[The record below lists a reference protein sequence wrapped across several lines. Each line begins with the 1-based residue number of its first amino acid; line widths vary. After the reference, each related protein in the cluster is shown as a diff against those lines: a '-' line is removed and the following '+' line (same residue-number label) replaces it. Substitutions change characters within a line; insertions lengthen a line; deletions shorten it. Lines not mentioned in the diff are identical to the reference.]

1 MSRHS
6 LEDYALALQG
16 LLPTGL
22 VWPRK
27 TDSVQWAV
35 MRALASSYQQSDAAA
50 ENLLVGTFPSTA
62 TIMLTDWEK
71 TLGLPDDCAIGEN
84 DSIAIRQKSVV
95 SKLFSTGG
103 QSASYFI
110 GVAKAMGYDI
120 IITVYR
126 QARAGMSV
134 CGDAL
139 NGDEWP
145 FTWLVTAPET
155 TMTYAQAGRSYA
167 GDPLRSWGNKR
178 LECRL
183 AALAPSHTIL
193 KFGYV
198 VFNFDSEGVYNVD
211 AGLNTLLDIAL
222 TNL

>member
-1 MSRHS
+1 MSRFT
-6 LEDYALALQG
+6 LEDYTATLQN
-16 LLPTGL
+16 LLPSGL

-27 TDSVQWAV
+27 ADGIQTAV
-35 MRALASSYQQSDAAA
+35 LRTLAQSYQQSDDAAVT
-50 ENLLVGTFPSTA
+50 LLTGAFPATA

-103 QSASYFI
+103 QSEKYFI
-110 GVAKAMGYDI
+110 GVAKAMGYAI
-120 IITVYR
+120 TITVFR

-155 TMTYAQAGRSYA
+155 TITYAQAGQSYA

-178 LECRL
+178 LECRFSK
-183 AALAPSHTIL
+183 LAPSHTIVL
-193 KFGYV
+193 FGYA
-198 VFNFDSEGVYNVD
+198 N
-211 AGLNTLLDIAL
+211 
-222 TNL
+222 

>member
-1 MSRHS
+1 MSQFT
-6 LEDYALALQG
+6 LEDYTSALQN

-22 VWPRK
+22 VWSRK
-27 TDSVQWAV
+27 PDGIQTAV
-35 MRALASSYQQSDAAA
+35 LRALALSYQQSDDAAGA
-50 ENLLVGTFPSTA
+50 LLTGAFPATA

-84 DSIAIRQKSVV
+84 ESIAIRQKSVV

-103 QSASYFI
+103 QSAAYFI

-120 IITVYR
+120 TISVFR
-126 QARAGMSV
+126 QARVGMSV

-139 NGDEWP
+139 NGEDWP

-155 TMTYAQAGRSYA
+155 TINYAQVGKSYA

-183 AALAPSHTIL
+183 NHLSPSHTFV

-198 VFNFDSEGVYNVD
+198 S
-211 AGLNTLLDIAL
+211 
-222 TNL
+222 

>member
-1 MSRHS
+1 MSRFT
-6 LEDYALALQG
+6 LEDYTSALQN
-16 LLPTGL
+16 LMPTGL
-22 VWPRK
+22 VWSRK
-27 TDSVQWAV
+27 TDGVQTAV
-35 MRALASSYQQSDAAA
+35 LRALAQSYQDSDDAAVS
-50 ENLLVGTFPSTA
+50 LLIGAFPATA

-103 QSASYFI
+103 QSAAYFI
-110 GVAKAMGYDI
+110 GVAKALGYDI
-120 IITVYR
+120 TVTVYR

-139 NGDEWP
+139 NGENWP

-155 TMTYAQAGRSYA
+155 TITYAQAGQSYA

-183 AALAPSHTIL
+183 SKLAPSHTIVL
-193 KFGYV
+193 FGYS
-198 VFNFDSEGVYNVD
+198 N
-211 AGLNTLLDIAL
+211 
-222 TNL
+222 

>member
-1 MSRHS
+1 MP
-6 LEDYALALQG
+6 G
-16 LLPTGL
+16 GL
-22 VWPRK
+22 VWSHK
-27 TDSVQWAV
+27 SDGVQTAV
-35 MRALASSYQQSDAAA
+35 LRALAQSYQQSDAAA
-50 ENLLVGTFPSTA
+50 EALLVGAFPGTA

-103 QSASYFI
+103 QSAKYFI
-110 GVAKAMGYDI
+110 DVARAMGYA
-120 IITVYR
+120 ITITFFR

-145 FTWLVTAPET
+145 FVWLVTAPQT
-155 TMTYAQAGRSYA
+155 TITYAQAGISYC

-183 AALAPSHTIL
+183 RKLAPSHTIVL
-193 KFGYV
+193 FGYA
-198 VFNFDSEGVYNVD
+198 E
-211 AGLNTLLDIAL
+211 
-222 TNL
+222 

>member
-1 MSRHS
+1 MSRFTV
-6 LEDYALALQG
+6 EDYTSALQN
-16 LLPTGL
+16 LLPVGL

-27 TDSVQWAV
+27 AEGIQTAV
-35 MRALASSYQQSDAAA
+35 LRALAQSYQQSDNAAVT
-50 ENLLVGTFPSTA
+50 LLTGAFPATA

-103 QSASYFI
+103 QSAAYFI

-120 IITVYR
+120 NVTFFR

-139 NGDEWP
+139 NGDDWP
-145 FTWLVTAPET
+145 FTWLVTAPST
-155 TMTYAQAGRSYA
+155 TITYAQAGQSYA

-183 AALAPSHTIL
+183 SKLAPSHTIVL
-193 KFGYV
+193 FGYA
-198 VFNFDSEGVYNVD
+198 N
-211 AGLNTLLDIAL
+211 
-222 TNL
+222 

>member
-1 MSRHS
+1 MSRFT
-6 LEDYALALQG
+6 LENYTSALQN
-16 LLPTGL
+16 LMPTGL
-22 VWPRK
+22 VWSRK
-27 TDSVQWAV
+27 VDGVQTAV
-35 MRALASSYQQSDAAA
+35 LRALAQSYQQSDDVSEA
-50 ENLLVGTFPSTA
+50 LLVGAFPATA

-84 DSIAIRQKSVV
+84 DSIAIRQRSVV

-110 GVAKAMGYDI
+110 GVAKALGYDI
-120 IITVYR
+120 TVTVYR

-139 NGDEWP
+139 NGDDWP

-155 TMTYAQAGRSYA
+155 TISYAQAGQSYA

-178 LECRL
+178 LACRL
-183 AALAPSHTIL
+183 NALAPSHTIV
-193 KFGYV
+193 KFGYA
-198 VFNFDSEGVYNVD
+198 S
-211 AGLNTLLDIAL
+211 
-222 TNL
+222 

>member
-1 MSRHS
+1 MSRFT
-6 LEDYALALQG
+6 LEDYTSALQN

-27 TDSVQWAV
+27 ADCVQIAV
-35 MRALASSYQQSDAAA
+35 LRALAQSYQQSDQSA
-50 ENLLVGTFPSTA
+50 ESLLTGAFPATA

-84 DSIAIRQKSVV
+84 DSIAIRQKAIV

-103 QSASYFI
+103 QSAAYFI
-110 GVAKAMGYDI
+110 GVAKALGYTI
-120 IITVYR
+120 SITFYR

-139 NGDEWP
+139 NGDDWP
-145 FTWLVTAPET
+145 FTWLVTAPQT
-155 TMTYAQAGRSYA
+155 TITYAQAGQSYA

-183 AALAPSHTIL
+183 TKLAPSYTIV
-193 KFGYV
+193 KFGYA
-198 VFNFDSEGVYNVD
+198 S
-211 AGLNTLLDIAL
+211 
-222 TNL
+222 

>member
-1 MSRHS
+1 MSRFT
-6 LEDYALALQG
+6 LEDYTSALQN
-16 LLPTGL
+16 LLPVGL

-27 TDSVQWAV
+27 AEGIQTAV
-35 MRALASSYQQSDAAA
+35 LRALAQSYQQSDDAAVT
-50 ENLLVGTFPSTA
+50 LLTGAFPATA

-84 DSIAIRQKSVV
+84 DSISIRQKSVV

-103 QSASYFI
+103 QSAAYFI
-110 GVAKAMGYDI
+110 GVAKALGYDI
-120 IITVYR
+120 TVTVYR
-126 QARAGMSV
+126 QSRAGMSV

-139 NGDEWP
+139 NGENWP

-155 TMTYAQAGRSYA
+155 TISYAQAGQSYA

-183 AALAPSHTIL
+183 CKLAPSHTIVL
-193 KFGYV
+193 FGYA
-198 VFNFDSEGVYNVD
+198 N
-211 AGLNTLLDIAL
+211 
-222 TNL
+222 

>member
-1 MSRHS
+1 MSRYS
-6 LEDYALALQG
+6 VADYTSALQG

-27 TDSVQWAV
+27 SDGVQFAV
-35 MRALASSYQQSDAAA
+35 VRALAQSYQQSDDSAV
-50 ENLLVGTFPSTA
+50 ELLEGAFPATA
-62 TIMLTDWEK
+62 TIMLTDWEN

-84 DSIAIRQKSVV
+84 DSIALRQKAIL

-110 GVAKAMGYDI
+110 GLAKALGYDI
-120 IITVYR
+120 TVTVYR

-139 NGDEWP
+139 NGENWP

-155 TMTYAQAGRSYA
+155 TISYAQAGQSYV

-183 AALAPSHTIL
+183 NALAPSHTIV
-193 KFGYV
+193 KFGY
-198 VFNFDSEGVYNVD
+198 SS
-211 AGLNTLLDIAL
+211 
-222 TNL
+222 